1 MAQAPCKHH
10 PGACT
15 EAGSEEDKLRSS
27 SQSLH
32 SNSIGGSMG
41 RRQCL
46 WEAGH
51 TVKHRALVWPVN
63 VSLC

>member
-27 SQSLH
+27 EFTFQLNRRKYGKEAVSV
-32 SNSIGGSMG
+32 GGRAHG
-41 RRQCL
+41 EAQGPCL
-46 WEAGH
+46 A
-51 TVKHRALVWPVN
+51 
-63 VSLC
+63 C